1 MRYNFVPAFRK
12 LSKGGTEIVHTCV
25 SCRIPGFCTS
35 IVFAFISGVEL
46 FDYVVDEEGGIRESL
61 PREESHM
68 RDMGSRLGRIKP

>member
-46 FDYVVDEEGGIRESL
+46 FDYVVDEEGGD
-61 PREESHM
+61 PRE
-68 RDMGSRLGRIKP
+68 PA